1 MSSQTVIFLLVAII
15 AITGFCV
22 LLGVYLYS
30 VLSTSSVKERLGRFV
45 ESPPEESHIIQPV
58 IRHTVRVSGFR
69 NRMNSFLSV
78 LASKKLQQKLLSSN
92 WQITVTEY
100 VLIQIISGVVGLLL
114 GWTISR
120 SFILGLFVGV
130 TLYLI
135 PGLFLQQSIFK
146 RQKKFQDQL
155 VDVLVLIRGAVQAG
169 FSLLQSLE
177 VVVREMPAP
186 AGEEFG
192 RVQREVQF
200 GIPLSQ
206 SLESLSARMESDDLQ
221 MVVTA
226 IIINSQVGGNLSL
239 MLTAV
244 TETIRNRIAL
254 LGEVRALTSYARYA
268 SYLLTFLPFITAI
281 LIFFLSPGYFSGA
294 LDNPITRILFLIALI
309 GILLG
314 NVWLRKL
321 AHIVV

>member
-1 MSSQTVIFLLVAII
+1 LSSQIVIFLLVALFSVV
-15 AITGFCV
+15 GFCI

-30 VLSTSSVKERLGRFV
+30 VLATSSVKERLGRYV
-45 ESPPEESHIIQPV
+45 ESPPEETHVTQPV
-58 IRHTVRVSGFR
+58 MRHAARVSGFR
-69 NRMNSFLSV
+69 NNLNNVLSV
-78 LASKKLQQKLLSSN
+78 LTSKKLQQKLLSSN

-100 VLIQIISGVVGLLL
+100 VLIQIVSGVFGLIL
-114 GWTISR
+114 GWVISKH
-120 SFILGLFVGV
+120 FILGLFVGV
-130 TLYLI
+130 TLYLL
-135 PGLFLQQSIFK
+135 PGLFLQQSIYK

-186 AGEEFG
+186 AGEEFA

-206 SLESLSARMESDDLQ
+206 SLESLSTRMESDDLQ

-268 SYLLTFLPFITAI
+268 SYLLTFLPFITAV
-281 LIFFLSPGYFSGA
+281 LIFFLSPGYFSGS
-294 LDNPITRILFLIALI
+294 LDSPITRILFLVALI

-314 NVWLRKL
+314 NIWLRRL